1 MSSEPPRDPTCRPP
15 PTGRS
20 KPGATAG
27 ERRRRWAGVRMR
39 VAHEAADPD
48 ASPRL
53 VTLPADWDDVSAQA
67 LAALAPGDGPAAL
80 SDTADRWIDRIAA
93 LPGAGDALGRALGRL
108 LLLRR
113 AAPTVPVWSEPH
125 GPAQQQQHQ
134 QAGFVINLAAFV
146 KPGSGFETESYAAAL
161 GTVTHALRLLAVA
174 DHAAPILLLSNLDAC
189 LAGLGIDYD
198 DEAGRDIA
206 RCLASAAAGFAH
218 GGSDGGQLA
227 LIRPPTRCVVP
238 GLAALAALPIDA
250 MRKGARITTGFSQP
264 GPVDSLL
271 GVEGCGLAPIFSPLR
286 PDGRLSEST
295 LARLAGRGLTPE
307 AALALSLAG
316 DGVLP
321 RPGRESWLAM
331 HRALAGLVD
340 RMPPLPEH
348 LPTLAA
354 AATQRR
360 DLPAR
365 RRGFTQKAA
374 VAGHRLFLQTGE
386 FEDGSLGELA
396 ITPPRETPAMRG
408 LMDAFG
414 RSVSLGL
421 QHGVPLEAYV
431 EAFAY
436 TRFGP
441 AGPVEGDGAIAHAT
455 SLLDYAF
462 RMLSEAYLGRAM
474 PDAPHDSRDD
484 APSLHHDDRPMLPL
498 DLPEGA
504 TRKQAGRAPLRL
516 VGGPA

>member
-1 MSSEPPRDPTCRPP
+1 MSQEPPRDPTSRQT

-20 KPGATAG
+20 KPGATPGATG
-27 ERRRRWAGVRMR
+27 VERRRRWAGVRMR

-48 ASPRL
+48 ASPRN

-67 LAALAPGDGPAAL
+67 LAALAPGDGPAVLA
-80 SDTADRWIDRIAA
+80 DAADRWIDRIAA
-93 LPGAGDALGRALGRL
+93 LPGAGDALGRALGLL

-113 AAPTVPVWSEPH
+113 AAPTAPVWSERHDAP
-125 GPAQQQQHQ
+125 
-134 QAGFVINLAAFV
+134 AGFVINLAAFV
-146 KPGSGFETESYAAAL
+146 RPGSGFETESYAAAL

-174 DHAAPILLLSNLDAC
+174 DNAAPILLLSNLDAC

-227 LIRPPTRCVVP
+227 LIRPPGRCVVP

-250 MRKGARITTGFSQP
+250 MRKGARIATGFSQP

-321 RPGRESWLAM
+321 RPGRDSWLAM

-348 LPTLAA
+348 QPTLAA
-354 AATQRR
+354 AATHRR

-462 RMLSEAYLGRAM
+462 RMLSETYLGRAM
-474 PDAPHDSRDD
+474 PDAPHDAGYAAR
-484 APSLHHDDRPMLPL
+484 SLHHDDRPMLPL
-498 DLPEGA
+498 DLPESA

>member
-1 MSSEPPRDPTCRPP
+1 MHPEPPRDPTRRTTPA
-15 PTGRS
+15 S
-20 KPGATAG
+20 AG
-27 ERRRRWAGVRMR
+27 RRRWNGVRMR
-39 VAHEAADPD
+39 TAHEAADPD
-48 ASPRL
+48 ASPRH
-53 VTLPADWDDVSAQA
+53 VTLPADWDDGAAQA
-67 LAALAPGDGPAAL
+67 LAALTPGSGPVALADAANG
-80 SDTADRWIDRIAA
+80 WIDRIAA
-93 LPGAGDALGRALGRL
+93 LPGAGETLGRALGLL

-113 AAPTVPVWSEPH
+113 AAPTEPVWADIATEP
-125 GPAQQQQHQ
+125 
-134 QAGFVINLAAFV
+134 AGFVLNLAAFV

-161 GTVTHALRLLAVA
+161 GTLTHALRLLATA
-174 DHAAPILLLSNLDAC
+174 GQPAPRLLLTNLDAC

-198 DEAGRDIA
+198 NEAGRDIA
-206 RCLASAAAGFAH
+206 RCLASSAAGFAH

-227 LIRPPTRCVVP
+227 LIRPPARCVVP

-250 MRKGARITTGFSQP
+250 MRKGARIETGFSRP

-321 RPGRESWLAM
+321 RPGRDSWLAM

-348 LPTLAA
+348 QPALAA
-354 AATQRR
+354 TATPRR

-374 VAGHRLFLQTGE
+374 IAGHRLFLQTGE

-441 AGPVEGDGAIAHAT
+441 SGPVEGDGAISHAT

-462 RMLSEAYLGRAM
+462 RMLSEVYLGRAL
-474 PDAPHDSRDD
+474 PDAPHDRLPTHD
-484 APSLHHDDRPMLPL
+484 DDRPMLPL
-498 DLPEGA
+498 DLPAAGPA
-504 TRKQAGRAPLRL
+504 RPTGRAALRL
-516 VGGPA
+516 VGGAA